1 MIFLMTSMHLIFYFE
16 NVFFWGGSAWMGFLA
31 LNFASLSGASL
42 PSMFELVSAYIYIFI
57 GGECVL

>member
-1 MIFLMTSMHLIFYFE
+1 
-16 NVFFWGGSAWMGFLA
+16 MGFLA